1 MTTLS
6 GQLLLG
12 RPVQLK
18 PCVRKRSND
27 DASRKQS
34 SALYSQRW
42 QRTQRD
48 APLLSP
54 MHEQRRVIIS
64 GLPKRVSQH
73 TSDLQVRALFEGFNV
88 EAVSKVKSPT
98 DSSGG
103 GVYYAFIDFATAQ
116 EAKCAVQ
123 EMDGVEVWGAKV
135 RVGKAVG
142 VPEKV
147 FEREI
152 WESEEDVLKTMRD
165 MRTERGLELEQHPA

>member
-1 MTTLS
+1 
-6 GQLLLG
+6 
-12 RPVQLK
+12 VQLK

-64 GLPKRVSQH
+64 GLPKRVSQ
-73 TSDLQVRALFEGFNV
+73 
-88 EAVSKVKSPT
+88 AVSKVKSPT